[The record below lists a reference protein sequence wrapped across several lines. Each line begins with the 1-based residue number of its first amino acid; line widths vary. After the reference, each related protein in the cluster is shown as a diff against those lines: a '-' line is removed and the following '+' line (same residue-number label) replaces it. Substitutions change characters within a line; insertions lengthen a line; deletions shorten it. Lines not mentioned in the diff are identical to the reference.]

1 MQMTKTIFELFEYM
15 TTQGQRVIVDID
27 ESCYRTSGDTFYG
40 AEDFHLKLKDE
51 GNNTEKTISL
61 SELFETDN
69 YFIITMSSQGKL
81 TGFTPIFNDRTEIP
95 QWLKVIN
102 DFYGMKLLDDTKKKS
117 LKFWKIRMDEL
128 VYVINHPK
136 RK

>member
-1 MQMTKTIFELFEYM
+1 MKMNDAIFELFEYM
-15 TTQGQRVIVDID
+15 TTQGQNVIVDID
-27 ESCYRTSGDTFYG
+27 ESCYRTTGEVFYG

-51 GNNTEKTISL
+51 INNTEKTISL
-61 SELFETDN
+61 NEIFESDN

-81 TGFTPIFNDRTEIP
+81 ERFTPIFADRTEIP
-95 QWLKVIN
+95 QWLKIIN

-128 VYVINHPK
+128 VYLINHPK